1 MSEHKEH
8 HRKHRATGGENESE
22 MDLKTKSEARTNA
35 KNIDD
40 EAEERKRGGHV
51 KEREERKRGG
61 HVEHHHREHKGKDG
75 FGPEH
80 EPTSHHH
87 RRKRKGGG
95 GVDSKA
101 YDPKVEGKKKQD
113 GEGFG
118 FQNGPAT
125 KRKRGGHVKKHEE
138 HEMHGEHAKHHAGRK
153 PRKRGGHVSSDA
165 HPFTSA
171 AKGHAPTGRRLDME
185 MDGDTE

>member
-51 KEREERKRGG
+51 REERKRGG

-95 GVDSKA
+95 GVESKP

-118 FQNGPAT
+118 DQNGPPT

-138 HEMHGEHAKHHAGRK
+138 HSMHGEHAKHHAGRK
-153 PRKRGGHVSSDA
+153 PRKRGGTVSSDS